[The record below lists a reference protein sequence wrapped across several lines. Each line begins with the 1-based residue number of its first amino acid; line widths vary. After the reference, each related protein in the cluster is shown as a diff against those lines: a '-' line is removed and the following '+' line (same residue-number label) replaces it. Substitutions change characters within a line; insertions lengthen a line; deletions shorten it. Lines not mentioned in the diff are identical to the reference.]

1 MAKVNQR
8 LWKVPGQRTKRKAW
22 GFTAEVNGKRRKS
35 YRTEW
40 TKDDAETALAKALLE
55 IEAPKAVSS
64 ITLAQAA
71 DRYLAAKA
79 RKKSLAEMTRVL
91 EVFKAYFGAEIPLAE
106 ITASRISE
114 WEASRLAT
122 KSRQTGEPLA
132 VASINRPLATL
143 RALLRMAHEKWEV
156 LQKTPHIKLERERG
170 RLRWLTAEEA
180 ERLLAA
186 CRTSKNTDLVD
197 LVEFTLFTGLRQGEA
212 LELTWERVERSR
224 GIILI
229 EETKNDKPREV
240 TLNGR
245 ADAVLL
251 RRSPKD
257 EGLVFGAKSFDHFR
271 SAWGT
276 AVRRAKLKNVRFH
289 DLRHTFA
296 SWCVQRGATLQ
307 EVKDLLGHSSLAM
320 TLRYAHLAPEHLRTA
335 VSRLDGI
342 LSEAPAPV
350 ASPAPTVLPAEFTS
364 SRAQVRAQ
372 EAVEGVVLLA
382 K

>member
-1 MAKVNQR
+1 MAKVKQR

-170 RLRWLTAEEA
+170 RLRRLTADEA
-180 ERLLAA
+180 ER
-186 CRTSKNTDLVD
+186 
-197 LVEFTLFTGLRQGEA
+197 
-212 LELTWERVERSR
+212 RV
-224 GIILI
+224 
-229 EETKNDKPREV
+229 V
-240 TLNGR
+240 
-245 ADAVLL
+245 
-251 RRSPKD
+251 
-257 EGLVFGAKSFDHFR
+257 
-271 SAWGT
+271 
-276 AVRRAKLKNVRFH
+276 
-289 DLRHTFA
+289 
-296 SWCVQRGATLQ
+296 
-307 EVKDLLGHSSLAM
+307 
-320 TLRYAHLAPEHLRTA
+320 
-335 VSRLDGI
+335 
-342 LSEAPAPV
+342 
-350 ASPAPTVLPAEFTS
+350 
-364 SRAQVRAQ
+364 
-372 EAVEGVVLLA
+372 
-382 K
+382 